1 MVSEEG
7 GRLLCVVGARGLF
20 SAAPL
25 CRGGTEVTAW
35 SHPAVPPRPHPGHAH
50 TKPLGLSAAK
60 DPFLKVK
67 IFVPLCTSCPTE
79 TRLFPFLPTSTCNHP
94 NTQPEELCGGAV
106 GRSQCAA
113 QHPRWKGEGQSAEGQ
128 KSLGAPRH
136 QLQQAQAAR
145 IPRVMVASA
154 EGEGWKLVPSGTKM
168 APPHLNPYTY
178 AYKTGSPPSKLSRSQ
193 IRLQTDH
200 VGPDPKPCQNPRR
213 KQQVTGV
220 GHFLLLGT
228 ETTTCPSPR
237 DFCLLGTWIG
247 VLWRDREACLT
258 LRPLPTAAPVW
269 APVIPPGTPG
279 DSLGMVVFG

>member
-1 MVSEEG
+1 MLCRASAELSRTSPSRELWGSEAGVTCSVAVSLWEACPSGKRVPVGSVAGRAAQASASSWPRASAASCRSGVVSEEG
-7 GRLLCVVGARGLF
+7 GRLLCVAGARGLF

-113 QHPRWKGEGQSAEGQ
+113 QHPRWKGEGQ
-128 KSLGAPRH
+128 KSLGGSQAP
-136 QLQQAQAAR
+136 AA
-145 IPRVMVASA
+145 A
-154 EGEGWKLVPSGTKM
+154 G
-168 APPHLNPYTY
+168 
-178 AYKTGSPPSKLSRSQ
+178 TGSTHS
-193 IRLQTDH
+193 
-200 VGPDPKPCQNPRR
+200 
-213 KQQVTGV
+213 
-220 GHFLLLGT
+220 
-228 ETTTCPSPR
+228 
-237 DFCLLGTWIG
+237 
-247 VLWRDREACLT
+247 
-258 LRPLPTAAPVW
+258 
-269 APVIPPGTPG
+269 
-279 DSLGMVVFG
+279 